1 MDESLRLRAPFRY
14 QVTQLA
20 EAEIACQAEAASL
33 QLDGQR
39 EEAVELVVDG
49 LMDGQSPADPEDPVG
64 QLALQA
70 QEAILARARE
80 PGHGD
85 LVLHML
91 LSHRFRRRLE
101 PTLPEHTIQ
110 ALLGW
115 ARLGRYRARR
125 PAWGSRKLT

>member
-1 MDESLRLRAPFRY
+1 MDERLKRSAPFRY
-14 QVTQLA
+14 QVAQLA
-20 EAEIACQAEAASL
+20 QAEIARQAELASL

-39 EEAVELVVDG
+39 EEAVELVVAG
-49 LMDGQSPADPEDPVG
+49 LMDEQPLEEPEDPVG
-64 QLALQA
+64 RLAVQA

-101 PTLPEHTIQ
+101 PTLPEHTVQ
-110 ALLGW
+110 ALLCW

-125 PAWGSRKLT
+125 PAWRSRKLT